1 MGACFK
7 LGAISSY
14 VRFNQLTFFLALLEH
29 HNAVL
34 HTVNQAALLEA
45 TEQAK
50 KYLTWWILL
59 KVKSMALKYQ
69 LREAI
74 SSAIFHKTLAP
85 YWLGKLVRAHPF
97 VFLQQ
102 RGWHLVIQSD
112 KDDFF
117 C

>member
-50 KYLTWWILL
+50 KYLT
-59 KVKSMALKYQ
+59 
-69 LREAI
+69 
-74 SSAIFHKTLAP
+74 
-85 YWLGKLVRAHPF
+85 
-97 VFLQQ
+97 
-102 RGWHLVIQSD
+102 
-112 KDDFF
+112 
-117 C
+117 